1 MVAKQTGLS
10 RKRRAAMPLDQ
21 SSLEDLALGYLAR
34 FATSS
39 TKLENYLH
47 RKIRERGV
55 AEDAGPLDVARVVE
69 RMQELRYL
77 DDEAYAQSRAA
88 GLLRRGYGARRVEQ
102 DLRAAGIEDDLRE
115 DAAPDDTQAR
125 RAALAMARKRGFGP
139 FGAALRAE
147 GQIDRN
153 RREKQIAAMIRA
165 GHSFVTAA
173 WLVDATDID
182 EAEQWAEEA
191 EE

>member
-1 MVAKQTGLS
+1 
-10 RKRRAAMPLDQ
+10 MPLDQ

-77 DDEAYAQSRAA
+77 DDEA
-88 GLLRRGYGARRVEQ
+88 
-102 DLRAAGIEDDLRE
+102 
-115 DAAPDDTQAR
+115 
-125 RAALAMARKRGFGP
+125 
-139 FGAALRAE
+139 
-147 GQIDRN
+147 
-153 RREKQIAAMIRA
+153 
-165 GHSFVTAA
+165 
-173 WLVDATDID
+173 
-182 EAEQWAEEA
+182 
-191 EE
+191 